1 MGNPAVFFMQ
11 GDEGQVGEGCEVDRT
26 KRIFIDS
33 ITQTILM
40 NPLGRESCS
49 AEASTI
55 PGFHL
60 HCVISESTTILF
72 ARSTILLCWRCPSVC
87 SKKTGIPWGEVS
99 GVLFWGKGMLWRV
112 GGDGWSLEEWK
123 MYLVTGLMCLDKGCI
138 YKEWKFSQKQND
150 TKNEWK
156 LSLQIKSQG

>member
-1 MGNPAVFFMQ
+1 MFFMQ

-55 PGFHL
+55 PAFHL
-60 HCVISESTTILF
+60 HCTKIESEGNYF
-72 ARSTILLCWRCPSVC
+72 ASLPLTFIGCRSTYCFNLLSYFSVNAKIINIIIFDDC
-87 SKKTGIPWGEVS
+87 FFHCAFKYKV
-99 GVLFWGKGMLWRV
+99 VLFQYFS
-112 GGDGWSLEEWK
+112 GGNIRFVYQPCDSDD
-123 MYLVTGLMCLDKGCI
+123 V
-138 YKEWKFSQKQND
+138 
-150 TKNEWK
+150 
-156 LSLQIKSQG
+156 

>member
-1 MGNPAVFFMQ
+1 MFFMQ

-55 PGFHL
+55 FASHL
-60 HCVISESTTILF
+60 HSTTIESVGVILYPCPFSTVLVRTWIF
-72 ARSTILLCWRCPSVC
+72 APAQCGVRSFF
-87 SKKTGIPWGEVS
+87 GIA
-99 GVLFWGKGMLWRV
+99 
-112 GGDGWSLEEWK
+112 
-123 MYLVTGLMCLDKGCI
+123 GL
-138 YKEWKFSQKQND
+138 
-150 TKNEWK
+150 
-156 LSLQIKSQG
+156 